1 MAMVIQS
8 VAAISHRAGQ
18 ESVKAINLTGMA
30 MALFAVLLSL
40 FVLIGV
46 QLFRF
51 EAEGYR
57 QREIEQVKQQ
67 LDERA
72 AALKARIYSNIYA
85 VSGVKSLVAMNPDLT
100 QDDFSRAMAVQF
112 REQPDLRNIGLARD
126 MVIRFMYPLEGNEA
140 AVGLDYRKQPE
151 QIEAVRRARRLNKI
165 VLAGPLSLVQGGE
178 GLIARIPIHVAD
190 PASGQERFW
199 GFASVV
205 MDTES
210 MFAGAGIMANDGALR
225 ISLRGRDARG
235 PEGEVFL
242 GDASLFERDPV
253 IQTIELPYGSWQL
266 GAISAAGWSHYP
278 PLTTP
283 LMWMYLVIVSA
294 ILTFSAIIVLL
305 LAKTKKATDA
315 LKKERDLFA
324 EGPVFTI
331 EWRAEPQGGWS
342 IVYVSSNVD
351 QIFGYSPAD
360 LLDAD
365 FCYTTLIHPDDLP
378 SILAELQNNIEQGTD
393 RFEVSYRL
401 QTRKGHFLWLYD
413 FTILVRDQAG
423 RVTGMRSYLYDQSA
437 QKYAEEALRLAEARL
452 EKTAYE
458 LTENI
463 PIGTYTM
470 VQPADGGMAKF
481 AFMSSRFL
489 ALTGLSRAE
498 AAADT
503 LRAFACVHPDDF
515 DDWVALN
522 AKAFADKSPFFG
534 ETRLL
539 LDGQVR
545 WITAE
550 SFPRTLADGTTVWEG
565 VLADITDRKRAEE
578 ALTESLCR
586 FNDLVDH
593 VSVGVYVFWHRGD
606 GSADFEYV
614 SDGWCAMNRLDRDA
628 VLADQTLAVEVIHP
642 DELED
647 FKRYNQQA
655 IVGKSRFRWE
665 GRVIVGGVV
674 RYMLIESSPL
684 FFDNGDS
691 RWFGIQQDITERKKA
706 EAVLRETNNA
716 LEKEIIERALVEE
729 ELRIKT
735 ELLEKLSRQDGLTEI
750 PNRRHFNE
758 RAKLEWQR
766 AQRVGLPLSVIMID
780 IDHFKQYNDRYGH
793 AAGDACLKQVAQALK
808 ACVERPLDLVARY
821 GGEEFVA
828 LLPETDC
835 DGARHLA
842 EQMRAAV
849 EALSIPHAGS
859 SSASVVTLSIGVAT
873 HKEGHAKADLSQL
886 QTCADQALYRA
897 KHQGR
902 NRVEQER
909 FEDQPAHQKTAS
921 PGP

>member
-1 MAMVIQS
+1 M
-8 VAAISHRAGQ
+8 
-18 ESVKAINLTGMA
+18 KPTNLTGLA

-40 FVLIGV
+40 FVLIGL

-51 EAEGYR
+51 ESEGYR

-72 AALKARIYSNIYA
+72 AALKARIYANIYA

-112 REQPDLRNIGLARD
+112 REKADLRNIGLARD

-140 AVGLDYRKQPE
+140 AIGLDYRQQPN
-151 QIEAVRRARRLNKI
+151 QIEAVRRALALNKI

-190 PASGQERFW
+190 AASGQERFW

-210 MFAGAGIMANDGALR
+210 MFAGAGLMANDGALR
-225 ISLRGRDARG
+225 ISLRGRDALG
-235 PEGEVFL
+235 PEGDLFW
-242 GDASLFERDPV
+242 GDASVFERNPV
-253 IQTIELPYGSWQL
+253 TQAIELPHGSWQL
-266 GAISAAGWSHYP
+266 GAIPAHGWSRYP
-278 PLTTP
+278 ILTAP
-283 LMWMYLVIVSA
+283 MMWMYLVVVSA
-294 ILTFSAIIVLL
+294 ILTFSIVIILL
-305 LAKTKKATDA
+305 LAKTKKATEA

-331 EWRAEPQGGWS
+331 EWRAEPQDRWS
-342 IVYVSSNVD
+342 MVYVSTNVE
-351 QIFGYSPAD
+351 QILGYRAAD
-360 LLDAD
+360 LIHAD
-365 FCYTTLIHPDDLP
+365 FCYSSLIHADDLP
-378 SILAELQNNIEQGTD
+378 SILAKLQNNIVQGTD

-401 QTRKGHFLWLYD
+401 RTRKGHFLWLYD

-437 QKYAEEALRLAEARL
+437 QKHAEEALRLAEARL

-489 ALTGLSRAE
+489 ELTGLSRAE
-498 AAADT
+498 AVADT

-522 AKAFADKSPFFG
+522 AKAFAEKAPFFG

-578 ALTESLCR
+578 ALTESLRR

-614 SDGWCAMNRLDRDA
+614 SDGWCAMNQLDQDA

-655 IVGKSRFRWE
+655 IEEKSQFRWE

-716 LEKEIIERALVEE
+716 LEDEIVKRTLVTE

-735 ELLEKLSRQDGLTEI
+735 ELLEKLSSQDGLTEI

-766 AQRVGLPLSVIMID
+766 AQRVGLPLSLIMID
-780 IDHFKQYNDRYGH
+780 IDHFKQYNDHYGH
-793 AAGDACLKQVAQALK
+793 AAGDACLKQVARALTS
-808 ACVERPLDLVARY
+808 CVERPLDLVARY

-835 DGARHLA
+835 SGARHLA

-849 EALSIPHAGS
+849 EALSIPHADS
-859 SSASVVTLSIGVAT
+859 SIASVVTLSVGVAT
-873 HKEGHAKADLSQL
+873 HKDGNAKADLSQL
-886 QTCADQALYRA
+886 QACADQALYRA

-902 NRVEQER
+902 NRVEQEVT
-909 FEDQPAHQKTAS
+909 QPAPEQQTS
-921 PGP
+921 VQV

>member
-1 MAMVIQS
+1 M
-8 VAAISHRAGQ
+8 
-18 ESVKAINLTGMA
+18 NLTGMA

-40 FVLIGV
+40 FVLIGL

-51 EAEGYR
+51 ESEGYR

-72 AALKARIYSNIYA
+72 AALKARIYANIYA

-112 REQPDLRNIGLARD
+112 REKPDLRNVGLARD
-126 MVIRFMYPLEGNEA
+126 MIIRFMYPLEGNEA
-140 AVGLDYRKQPE
+140 AVGLDYRKQPD
-151 QIEAVRRARRLNKI
+151 QIEAVRLALRLNKI
-165 VLAGPLSLVQGGE
+165 VLAGPVSLVQGGE

-190 PASGQERFW
+190 PASGKERFW

-205 MDTES
+205 MDMES
-210 MFAGAGIMANDGALR
+210 IFAGAGIMANDGELR
-225 ISLRGRDARG
+225 ISLKGRDARG
-235 PEGEVFL
+235 PDGDVFF
-242 GDASLFERDPV
+242 GDPSVFERDPV
-253 IQTIELPYGSWQL
+253 TQTIELPDGSWQL
-266 GAISAAGWSHYP
+266 AAIPAHGWSRYP
-278 PLTTP
+278 VLIAP
-283 LMWMYLVIVSA
+283 LMSVYLAVVSA
-294 ILTFSAIIVLL
+294 ILIFAAVIVFLL
-305 LAKTKKATDA
+305 VKTRKASDA

-324 EGPVFTI
+324 DGPVFTI
-331 EWRAEPQGGWS
+331 EWRSEPQDRWS
-342 IVYVSSNVD
+342 VTYVSTNVA
-351 QIFGYSPAD
+351 QILGYRAAD
-360 LLDAD
+360 LLNAD
-365 FCYTTLIHPDDLP
+365 FSYSSLIHPDDL
-378 SILAELQNNIEQGTD
+378 SRILAELQNNIEAGTD
-393 RFEVSYRL
+393 RFEASYRL
-401 QTRKGHFLWLYD
+401 RTGNGHFVWLYD

-423 RVTGMRSYLYDQSA
+423 RVAGMRSYLYDQSA

-489 ALTGLSRAE
+489 ELTGLSRAE

-503 LRAFACVHPDDF
+503 LRAFACVHPDDY

-522 AKAFADKSPFFG
+522 AKAFAEKAPFFG
-534 ETRLL
+534 ETRVLV
-539 LDGQVR
+539 DGQVR
-545 WITAE
+545 WVTAE

-565 VLADITDRKRAEE
+565 ILADITDRKRAEE
-578 ALTESLCR
+578 ALTESLRR
-586 FNDLVDH
+586 FNDLVEH

-606 GSADFEYV
+606 GRSDFEYV
-614 SDGWCAMNRLDRDA
+614 SDGWCAMNQIAREA
-628 VLADQTLAVEVIHP
+628 VLADPKVAVDVIHP
-642 DELED
+642 ED
-647 FKRYNQQA
+647 LAEFKRCNQQA
-655 IVGKSRFRWE
+655 IEDKSQFRWE

-674 RYMLIESSPL
+674 SHMLIESSPL
-684 FFDNGDS
+684 FFDNSDS
-691 RWFGIQQDITERKKA
+691 RWFGIQQDISERKKA
-706 EAVLRETNNA
+706 EAGLREANDA
-716 LEKEIIERALVEE
+716 LETEIRERISVEE
-729 ELRIKT
+729 ELKIKT
-735 ELLEKLSRQDGLTEI
+735 ELLEKLSRQDVLTEI

-766 AQRVGLPLSVIMID
+766 AQRVGLPLSLLMID
-780 IDHFKQYNDRYGH
+780 IDLFKQYNDHYGH

-828 LLPETDC
+828 LLPETDRS
-835 DGARHLA
+835 GACHLA

-859 SSASVVTLSIGVAT
+859 SIANVVTLSVGVAT
-873 HKEGHAKADLSQL
+873 HKDGKAKANLSQL
-886 QTCADQALYRA
+886 HACADQALYRA

-902 NRVEQER
+902 NRVELEATPPEQ
-909 FEDQPAHQKTAS
+909 QTS
-921 PGP
+921 V